1 VDAADQR
8 RLLGLL
14 GLGIRGR
21 NCVVGVDRVR
31 EAAHNGSLRVAV
43 MAADAARNS
52 REKVEGLIAAKGIPL
67 LTISSAADLGEVAGR
82 ETTTIIGVVDVQLAK
97 GILAL
102 AGSAGAVRKGSRGT
116 V

>member
-1 VDAADQR
+1 MRAQSRQGR
-8 RLLGLL
+8 R
-14 GLGIRGR
+14 
-21 NCVVGVDRVR
+21 D
-31 EAAHNGSLRVAV
+31 
-43 MAADAARNS
+43 
-52 REKVEGLIAAKGIPL
+52 
-67 LTISSAADLGEVAGR
+67 GEVAGR